1 MANNQYNFLDY
12 AGLSL
17 FWNNVKSIIEE
28 NELATAA
35 ALTNLDTRVDNLEG
49 SKADKVHTHYYAGS
63 TSVGGAANWLL
74 GNYTGNGGRQQPN
87 YFGVNKVGALM
98 MNTPI
103 NGNSEYKDFLIMDC
117 YSGSDV
123 GGAVAFGV
131 NRQSLGAY
139 IMRSAAGR
147 ETWGESAELLGT
159 HNYTSYT
166 VKKDG
171 TGASGTWGIGITGN
185 AATAT
190 KIGTSTVGSI
200 TLPVYINS
208 GTPTAIHAFPESY
221 LSWGGSP
228 IEGHISPIDA
238 ACCDDLGNNK
248 LAFLPADCIT
258 IEYTTDGGSTWIDY
272 GAGDDQKISLVTYG
286 NIPFYI
292 GKGLGTMT
300 NSNCS
305 NYQVRITV
313 SAVNSSG
320 ICKIYTDPQKLLI
333 NYSSQGAYGGKVKL
347 ETQTLGDYENNEDV
361 WSTMGTYRVEGYS
374 GWNSIPLG
382 FAFGGFEGQSSNI
395 AKLRLTLSITSVNP
409 GESYTNFAS
418 ILGIR
423 LIGINLWITPSIM
436 SSRGHLYAYD
446 AYQNADFPAAVK
458 ATNFRISGGTSSQFL
473 KADGSIDSN
482 TYSKSGHTHAGFE
495 VTLTGYSRRD
505 SYEEIKSTDTVN
517 QAIAKLEGAL
527 SGLEAL
533 LASI

>member
-28 NELATAA
+28 NELATTTT
-35 ALTNLDTRVDNLEG
+35 LTNLDTRVDNVES
-49 SKADKVHTHYYAGS
+49 SKAD
-63 TSVGGAANWLL
+63 
-74 GNYTGNGGRQQPN
+74 
-87 YFGVNKVGALM
+87 
-98 MNTPI
+98 
-103 NGNSEYKDFLIMDC
+103 
-117 YSGSDV
+117 
-123 GGAVAFGV
+123 
-131 NRQSLGAY
+131 
-139 IMRSAAGR
+139 
-147 ETWGESAELLGT
+147 
-159 HNYTSYT
+159 
-166 VKKDG
+166 KDG
-171 TGASGTWGIGITGN
+171 TGASGTWGISITGN

-190 KIGTSTVGSI
+190 KIGTSTVGSY
-200 TLPVYINS
+200 TMPVYIKS
-208 GTPTAIHAFPESY
+208 GAPTAIHALPESY
-221 LSWGGSP
+221 LSWGGTN

-248 LAFLPADCIT
+248 LAFLPADCVT

-333 NYSSQGAYGGKVKL
+333 NYSSQGAGGGKVKL
-347 ETQTLGDYENNEDV
+347 ETQTLGDYENNEDT

-395 AKLRLTLSITSVNP
+395 AKLRLTLSITSINP

-458 ATNFRISGGTSSQFL
+458 ATKFIVAGGATPSQNPSALFL
-473 KADGSIDSN
+473 KADGSLDSN
-482 TYSKSGHTHAGFE
+482 TYTKLGHTHTGTE